1 MGARLRSATTLGVL
15 VILCLLGILFG
26 IRGLTQDL
34 PTDPLVEDT
43 SQVCENRTLQDGAKI
58 RAAEV
63 TVSVYNAGR
72 QAGLASRVLKQL
84 QTRGFAA
91 GESGNAPEGTKVI
104 RAQVW
109 ADSRK
114 NTAARMVAK
123 HFGPTTKVLVNR
135 DDIGIGIVVV
145 LGDEFG
151 KLTTGPKAATAVGST
166 KICSQPVS

>member
-1 MGARLRSATTLGVL
+1 
-15 VILCLLGILFG
+15 
-26 IRGLTQDL
+26 
-34 PTDPLVEDT
+34 
-43 SQVCENRTLQDGAKI
+43 
-58 RAAEV
+58 
-63 TVSVYNAGR
+63 
-72 QAGLASRVLKQL
+72 VLKQL

-91 GESGNAPEGTKVI
+91 GESGNAPDGTKVI

-151 KLTTGPKAATAVGST
+151 KLATGPKAATAVGTT
-166 KICSQPVS
+166 KICSPPVS